1 MRAYMKRFNEEML
14 KLEDL
19 IELIALE
26 ALSSGVREK
35 HLWKELYAL
44 LDRKLL
50 KVKEAM
56 ENHIR
61 VKETSTLRHDPPH
74 FSRDKHPDRSPKWS
88 HSPKK
93 DRSPKRDNNPKKGQK
108 KLMRE
113 HLSYFKVRKSTP
125 MPSYLVINQTPIITN
140 PVTSTLSLSISMLKI
155 SS

>member
-14 KLEDL
+14 KLKDL

-26 ALSSGVREK
+26 ALIRRVREK

-44 LDRKLL
+44 LDRRLL

-56 ENHIR
+56 ENYIR
-61 VKETSTLRHDPPH
+61 VKETSTLCHDPPH
-74 FSRDKHPDRSPKWS
+74 FSRDKQLDRSPKWG

-93 DRSPKRDNNPKKGQK
+93 DRSPKRDNNPKRGQK

-113 HLSYFKVRKSTP
+113 HLSYFKVHTFTLNTTLI
-125 MPSYLVINQTPIITN
+125 LVLVAI
-140 PVTSTLSLSISMLKI
+140 
-155 SS
+155 